1 MKLRAKPNILKA
13 ARKPKTNDFGTLRLT
28 EPLFDK
34 KMKQLEKRMTQDQEK
49 TEKKINTSDTDTSES
64 ESESESDCFD
74 PTPRNIP
81 RRQTSCDKTK
91 KAVFNG
97 LDIIPIPTNKA
108 QLKQRDIMEQGL
120 IPKLG
125 SITIINGAISSG
137 KSNLLYNILANPQY
151 YGKDGKNGAPFWDE
165 IYLFTNSN
173 DEIQDQFIN
182 DGIIPEN
189 HIKRLPKSK
198 DLDKLIK
205 AQKKI
210 IKEANGDF
218 SRIPIL
224 FVIFDDIID
233 NNEFIKSK
241 AFETLFF
248 RNRHLNCMTF
258 ILSQY
263 FYAIPKKLRSQA
275 TNIICFAG
283 NEQEEEMIIETYTP
297 NTLNHKQFK
306 KVIDFC
312 WKPDK
317 LGGTHP
323 FIHICRKEK
332 PDKRFRKTFQYLI
345 DINKI

>member
-1 MKLRAKPNILKA
+1 MIKKQAKILKA
-13 ARKPKTNDFGTLRLT
+13 PKKIKPNGYGTLTLR
-28 EPLFDK
+28 EPLF
-34 KMKQLEKRMTQDQEK
+34 EKQEK
-49 TEKKINTSDTDTSES
+49 FIEKKIKKEQEKIQKKDDSDATSSS
-64 ESESESDCFD
+64 SESESDDFD
-74 PTPRNIP
+74 PIPKNIP
-81 RRQTSCDKTK
+81 RRQIDSSKQK
-91 KAVFNG
+91 KAIFNG
-97 LDIIPIPTNKA
+97 LDIVPIPTNKA
-108 QLKQRDIMEQGL
+108 QIKQRDIMEKGL

-125 SITIINGAISSG
+125 SITIINGAIASG
-137 KSNLLYNILANPQY
+137 KSNLLYNILANPEY
-151 YGKDGKNGAPFWDE
+151 YGTDKQTRRPVWDE

-173 DEIQDQFIN
+173 DEIQEQFIK
-182 DGIIPEN
+182 DGIIPAN
-189 HIKRLPKSK
+189 HIKRLPEPE
-198 DLDKLIK
+198 DLEKLIK

-233 NNEFIKSK
+233 NADFIKSK

-263 FYAIPKKLRSQA
+263 FYAIPKRLRNQA
-275 TNIICFAG
+275 TNIICFSG
-283 NEQEEEMIIETYTP
+283 NQQEEELIVESYCP
-297 NTLNHKQFK
+297 NTLNSKQFK
-306 KVIDFC
+306 KVIDYC

-317 LGGTHP
+317 LGGSHP

-332 PDKRFRKTFQYLI
+332 PENRFRKTFQYLI